1 MTLELSDRVTADLG
15 FCKRYGGLRP
25 ERLGFCR
32 ASSRSALTRTRSTSP
47 VNPDS
52 VASEV
57 RPCFNGWAIRNQGSR
72 SRSSPEGPVAHS
84 NAQVGTDMHDVG
96 FDERQVGA
104 DMDDVG
110 LGEREVGAD
119 AHDT

>member
-1 MTLELSDRVTADLG
+1 MCLEH
-15 FCKRYGGLRP
+15 
-25 ERLGFCR
+25 
-32 ASSRSALTRTRSTSP
+32 RTGACSLP
-47 VNPDS
+47 V
-52 VASEV
+52 
-57 RPCFNGWAIRNQGSR
+57 
-72 SRSSPEGPVAHS
+72 S